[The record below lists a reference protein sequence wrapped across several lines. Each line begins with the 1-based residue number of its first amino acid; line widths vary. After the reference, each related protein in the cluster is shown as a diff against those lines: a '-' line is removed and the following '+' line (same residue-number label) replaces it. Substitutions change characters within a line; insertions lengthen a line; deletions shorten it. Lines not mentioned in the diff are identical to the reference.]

1 MRYCSFGF
9 QDHQITYLK
18 HILIPQTDVWVL
30 FGSQAIIY
38 NEIMALPVSVNLMP
52 LIIFSFGINSNFLRL
67 PFSLKLILFYYV
79 NMAIFDVESTLMT
92 GSYFVSA
99 IHVEKWL
106 FLVSIIAR
114 MSPQYFD
121 LNIVKFTCNL
131 SNYDLLDLENI

>member
-1 MRYCSFGF
+1 MLDPNPNFGKF
-9 QDHQITYLK
+9 HD
-18 HILIPQTDVWVL
+18 
-30 FGSQAIIY
+30 
-38 NEIMALPVSVNLMP
+38 
-52 LIIFSFGINSNFLRL
+52 FLRL

-79 NMAIFDVESTLMT
+79 NMAIFDNESTLMT

-131 SNYDLLDLENI
+131 SNYDLLDLENILRSSFQFAIGTMNCIHCFLTAQPLVLELGPL